1 MTRTAQTMFHYPIDL
16 PSDYDMGIIRDRVR
30 TRGHALDDRAGLWF
44 KAYCV
49 REVGVAGA
57 TANQYAPFYVWHDA
71 GAAAEFLWGGGGF
84 AGIVRDFARPQV
96 DSWLPV
102 AVAAG
107 ETPHPAVAV
116 AQLRRVPLPRGD
128 DLTAQAQRLRE
139 RVEASARTPGVHLA
153 CAGIDPTRWEAVEF
167 TTCASGRA
175 PSPEDEVTTYA
186 VLHVSQPT

>member
-16 PSDYDMGIIRDRVR
+16 PTDYDMAIIRDRVR
-30 TRGHALDDRAGLWF
+30 TRGYALDDRAGLWF

-84 AGIVRDFARPQV
+84 AGIVRDFARPRV

-102 AVAAG
+102 DVAAG
-107 ETPHPAVAV
+107 EAPHPAVAA
-116 AQLRRVPLPRGD
+116 AQLRRAPLPRGD
-128 DLTAQAQRLRE
+128 DLAVQARRLRD
-139 RVEASARTPGVHLA
+139 RVEATARKPGVHLA
-153 CAGIDPTRWEAVEF
+153 CAGIDPARWEAVEF
-167 TTCASGRA
+167 TTYASGPA
-175 PSPEDEVTTYA
+175 PSPGDEATTYT
-186 VLHVSQPT
+186 VLHVSEPA